1 MVVDVEPLLALL
13 GLARNY
19 PLHGY
24 FHTYLA
30 SVVLGLA
37 VGYFIYATRALTHSL
52 FRYLYLAEEEPTAT
66 SSSLG
71 GVVGW
76 ALHVS
81 MDSPIYSDIRPL
93 LPAQYN
99 PLYVGYSTGLQVLW
113 DTLLVCGLAIYFT
126 YLYRNSQ
133 QSGDRVGK
141 LQLGVLMVLVGLLVA
156 PMGLGEGLYVSSWF
170 YTVVGEFI
178 ALVGLALV
186 TRSLLAL
193 GHLSRARSWLTLAL
207 AVAAVALFN
216 AFSTSVDPYV
226 TGYSILA
233 SWALLLAVALLL
245 RRPFGRLSIKL
256 GRLKLTLGD
265 LLVVSCALSILVVG
279 IPLLLLAL
287 LLLAV
292 KVREAM

>member
-1 MVVDVEPLLALL
+1 VVVDVEPLLALL